1 MSFEFIIF
9 DLDDTLYPRGSGV
22 MEEIRR
28 RIQLWVCDQLDVGW
42 EDATAL
48 RDAYLRQYGTT
59 MRGLM
64 VEHDVDVAQYLRFVH
79 DIPIEDYLAP
89 EPALAEMMA
98 GIPLRKIVYTNA
110 TSQHARRVLRALGV
124 ADQFERI
131 IGIEEV
137 GLRTKRSR
145 EAYSRTLALLD
156 ADAQSCVMVED
167 TARNL
172 VPAKA
177 LGMTTILIDAEEGR
191 RPGHFPESCIDFAV
205 DDVLQVG
212 RVVDAILAGD
222 DSRQDGSA
230 AVSA

>member
-1 MSFEFIIF
+1 
-9 DLDDTLYPRGSGV
+9 

-28 RIQLWVCDQLDVGW
+28 RIQLWVCEQLGISW
-42 EDATAL
+42 EEATAL

-64 VEHDVDVAQYLRFVH
+64 VEHDVDVVPYLRFVH
-79 DIPIEDYLAP
+79 DIPIEDHLVP
-89 EPALAEMMA
+89 EPALAEMLA
-98 GIPLRKIVYTNA
+98 GIPLRKVVYTNA
-110 TSQHARRVLRALGV
+110 TSEHGRRVLRALGV

-145 EAYSRTLALLD
+145 EAYNRTLALLD
-156 ADAQSCVMVED
+156 ADARSCVMVED
-167 TARNL
+167 TPRNL

-177 LGMTTILIDAEEGR
+177 VGMTTILICAEEGR
-191 RPGHFPESCIDFAV
+191 GLEHVPESCIDFAV

-212 RVVDAILAGD
+212 SVVDSILAGD
-222 DSRQDGSA
+222 ARREDASA